1 MATSA
6 TDYASKHCV
15 PCKAGMPSLTSA
27 EAEAALRSLAGWELR
42 GGATQL
48 FRAFRFKDFAAAM
61 RFVNAMAEL
70 AEAEGHHPDFLV
82 HGWNK
87 VDVTLW
93 THDVGG
99 LSEND
104 FIVAARIDRLPVGP

>member
-1 MATSA
+1 M
-6 TDYASKHCV
+6 
-15 PCKAGMPSLTSA
+15 
-27 EAEAALRSLAGWELR
+27 
-42 GGATQL
+42 
-48 FRAFRFKDFAAAM
+48 
-61 RFVNAMAEL
+61 NAVAEL

-104 FIVAARIDRLPVGP
+104 FIVAAKIDRLPAG